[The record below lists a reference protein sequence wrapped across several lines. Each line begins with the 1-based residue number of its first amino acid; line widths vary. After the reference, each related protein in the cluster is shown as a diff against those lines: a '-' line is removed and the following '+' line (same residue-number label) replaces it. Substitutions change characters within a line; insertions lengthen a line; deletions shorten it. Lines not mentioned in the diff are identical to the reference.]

1 MTMKTLKRSI
11 SLARRYVF
19 LFCFMSLIGGLRVLQ
34 KAKQKRQTKRK
45 VVSQVF
51 NLFNVDVFWIDL
63 RVLYCSRLPNVRSP
77 RLCLR

>member
-45 VVSQVF
+45 VVSQVIYLMLMCF
-51 NLFNVDVFWIDL
+51 
-63 RVLYCSRLPNVRSP
+63 VLTYMSCIVVGSQT
-77 RLCLR
+77 